1 MSPWTGEFVYEI
13 SGWWGIVH
21 VANTTTRSVQK
32 MDTLDAGRQEKP
44 ETIKIPLVLELQT
57 NDLERPDETIK
68 NVTITLPS
76 GITAKFIRSGSWASR

>member
-1 MSPWTGEFVYEI
+1 
-13 SGWWGIVH
+13 
-21 VANTTTRSVQK
+21 